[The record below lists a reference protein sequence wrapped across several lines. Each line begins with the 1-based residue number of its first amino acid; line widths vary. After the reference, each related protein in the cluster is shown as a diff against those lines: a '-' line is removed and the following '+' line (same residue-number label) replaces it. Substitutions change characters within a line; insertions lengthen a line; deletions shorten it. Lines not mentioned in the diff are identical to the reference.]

1 MAGFA
6 KARLLDETPA
16 LSPDLTPDLTID
28 ARGHRCP
35 VPTLRLR
42 KALEG
47 LEPGRRVRLL
57 ADDPMA
63 RVDVPHFAGEAGHAV
78 LEARAEGGALS
89 FLVEKRGAAPRS

>member
-1 MAGFA
+1 MGGFA
-6 KARLLDETPA
+6 NGRALDS
-16 LSPDLTPDLTID
+16 SPPELTPDLIVD

-47 LEPGRRVRLL
+47 MSPGQRVRVL

-63 RVDVPHFAGEAGHAV
+63 KVDVPHFTTETGDLLVESG
-78 LEARAEGGALS
+78 AEGKTLS

>member
-6 KARLLDETPA
+6 KARLLDETPSLA
-16 LSPDLTPDLTID
+16 PDLTVD

-47 LEPGRRVRLL
+47 LGPGQRVRLL

-63 RVDVPHFAGEAGHAV
+63 RVDVPHFAVEAGHAV
-78 LEARAEGGALS
+78 LATEAEDGGLS

>member
-1 MAGFA
+1 MGGFA
-6 KARLLDETPA
+6 NGRALDSSAPE
-16 LSPDLTPDLTID
+16 LTVD

-47 LEPGRRVRLL
+47 MSVGQRVRLL

-63 RVDVPHFAGEAGHAV
+63 KVDVPHFTAETGDV
-78 LEARAEGGALS
+78 LVETGAEGKALS

>member
-6 KARLLDETPA
+6 IERAVD
-16 LSPDLTPDLTID
+16 SPHIKLTVD

-42 KALEG
+42 RALEG
-47 LEPGRRVRLL
+47 LSAGERLVLL

-63 RVDVPHFAGEAGHAV
+63 RVDVPHFAAESGDRIVEVREAD
-78 LEARAEGGALS
+78 GGYA
-89 FLVEKRGAAPRS
+89 FTVERRGAAPRS

>member
-1 MAGFA
+1 M
-6 KARLLDETPA
+6 DSPA
-16 LSPDLTPDLTID
+16 PDLTID

-42 KALEG
+42 KALESMDAG
-47 LEPGRRVRLL
+47 QRVRLL

-63 RVDVPHFAGEAGHAV
+63 RVDVPHFT
-78 LEARAEGGALS
+78 AETGDLLLASDVEGKTLS

>member
-1 MAGFA
+1 MGGFA
-6 KARLLDETPA
+6 SGRPLDSEPPA
-16 LSPDLTPDLTID
+16 LTPDLVID

-42 KALEG
+42 KG
-47 LEPGRRVRLL
+47 LEAMAAGGRVRLL

-63 RVDVPHFAGEAGHAV
+63 RVDVPHFVAETGHALV
-78 LEARAEGGALS
+78 ETAEDGGAFS

>member
-6 KARLLDETPA
+6 EARLLSKAPA
-16 LSPDLTPDLTID
+16 LTVD

-42 KALEG
+42 KALQG
-47 LEPGRRVRLL
+47 IEPGQCVRLL

-63 RVDVPHFAGEAGHAV
+63 KVDVPHFAAETGHVVVEAGEAD
-78 LEARAEGGALS
+78 GALS